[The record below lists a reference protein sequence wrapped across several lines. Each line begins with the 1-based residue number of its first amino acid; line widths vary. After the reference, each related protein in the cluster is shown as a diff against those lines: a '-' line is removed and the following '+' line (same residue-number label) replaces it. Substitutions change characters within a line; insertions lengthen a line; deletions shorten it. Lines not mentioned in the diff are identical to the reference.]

1 MPQSDIEKLGFLL
14 HETARVWRTKL
25 DQRLKPLGLSMGKWT
40 TLAHLARGGDK
51 LTQAEV
57 AARVG
62 VEGPTLAGI
71 LDRLEQDGWVKRI
84 SCTDDRRCKTVHLQQ
99 RSGAV
104 LGQIFETAQHLRHE
118 LLRGIPKS
126 DLETCVRVLT
136 TIRDRAAAAPAESVH
151 AATEQRNRNGV

>member
-1 MPQSDIEKLGFLL
+1 MPHSDIERLGFLL
-14 HETARVWRTKL
+14 HETARAWRTKL

-71 LDRLEQDGWVKRI
+71 LDRLEHDGWVKRQ
-84 SCTDDRRCKTVHLQQ
+84 SCAEDRRCKTVHLQE
-99 RSGAV
+99 RAAGV
-104 LGQIFETAQHLRHE
+104 LDQIFSTAQSLRHE
-118 LLRGIPKS
+118 LLEDISKA
-126 DLETCVRVLT
+126 DLETCIRVLAQ
-136 TIRDRAAAAPAESVH
+136 IRDRAAAASFEGVY
-151 AATEQRNRNGV
+151 TDGERRNGTRV